1 MSESPA
7 MAAAAAASPPLP
19 SGSRSL
25 AVIMNPHAGGGRPA
39 RRLRDVRAALD
50 RLGLRHEIHETRSLE
65 HAREL
70 AVAAATAGEVAVAFG
85 GDGLIG
91 AVAAAVSA
99 AGGVLGVLPGGRGN
113 DFARALRLPLDPAAA
128 CEVLASGTIARLD
141 LGCVGERTF
150 VGIASCGLDS
160 IANRIANETT
170 MIHGRL
176 VYAYAALRAVAAWR
190 AATFTVTVDA
200 GLPMTVNGYTV
211 AVANTRCY
219 GGGMAIAPAARPDD
233 GALDVVLVLYTRKL
247 RFLWLL
253 PRVFR
258 GAHVGLDIVRV
269 LRGTSVQIT
278 ASRPLTLYADGD
290 PIAEL
295 PATVTIEPGA
305 VRAIVALGSPLAPG
319 AVGW

>member
-1 MSESPA
+1 TSAP
-7 MAAAAAASPPLP
+7 SPP
-19 SGSRSL
+19 GRRSL
-25 AVIMNPHAGGGRPA
+25 AVIVNPNAGGGRPA

-50 RLGLRHEIHETRSLE
+50 RLGLRYDIHETRSLE

-70 AVAAATAGEVAVAFG
+70 AVAAAAAGEVAVAFG

-91 AVAAAVSA
+91 AVAAALRDTE
-99 AGGVLGVLPGGRGN
+99 GVLGVLPGGRGN
-113 DFARALRLPLDPAAA
+113 DFARALKLPLDPAAA
-128 CEVLASGTIARLD
+128 CEVLASGAVTRLD
-141 LGCVGERTF
+141 LGRVGERTF

-170 MIHGRL
+170 AIHGRL
-176 VYAYAALRAVAAWR
+176 VYAYAALRAVASWR
-190 AATFTVTVDA
+190 PATFTVTVDT
-200 GLPMTVNGYTV
+200 GEPVIVSGYTV

-219 GGGMAIAPAARPDD
+219 GGGMVIAPAARPDD
-233 GALDVVLVLYTRKL
+233 GELDVIVVLHTPKV

-269 LRGTSVQIT
+269 MRGSSVEIA

-295 PATVTIEPGA
+295 PATVTVLPAA
-305 VRAIVALGSPLAPG
+305 VRAIVPRGWSSTPG
-319 AVGW
+319 AAGQ